1 MCERIFPYL
10 AINDTTLRDELTLNF
25 LSLIMKMSPTT
36 RQRALEIGHLIHL
49 PHHVSTKEE
58 VDILMEKFSSY
69 LFSLVRRWGLPT
81 CVTIARSAEIDT
93 YTPANQV
100 DEIQQAVINIIDIV
114 FKNQYGDS
122 YGGDTLQIHNLSI
135 KSDDSDVFE
144 KCLTLFV
151 SKACKRYLEKGMEN
165 CNDGGTG
172 PNGLMDEA
180 HVERRNEMV
189 AAARTKDKRLKL
201 V

>member
-1 MCERIFPYL
+1 
-10 AINDTTLRDELTLNF
+10 
-25 LSLIMKMSPTT
+25 MSPTT

-49 PHHVSTKEE
+49 PHHISTKEE
-58 VDILMEKFSSY
+58 IDILMEKFSSY
-69 LFSLVRRWGLPT
+69 LFSLVQRWGLPT

-100 DEIQQAVINIIDIV
+100 DEIQQAVIDIIEIV
-114 FKNQYGDS
+114 FKNHYGDS
-122 YGGDTLQIHNLSI
+122 YDGDTLQIHNLSI

-151 SKACKRYLEKGMEN
+151 SKACKRYMEIGIEN
-165 CNDGGTG
+165 CNDKGTRT
-172 PNGLMDEA
+172 NELMDEA
-180 HVERRNEMV
+180 HERGNEMV
-189 AAARTKDKRLKL
+189 AVARTKDKKLRL